1 MSGTILDRGTEPGGG
16 APAAPVRLAARG
28 RLGDLGAEA
37 RAALLE
43 RGRSEDPDLRTAVAA
58 IVSDVRERG
67 DAALRDLAARHDG
80 VALPSIEVPARA
92 LRDALAALDI
102 PARAALEEAAARI
115 AAFHESVRP
124 LPSVYEAGEGIRL
137 ERRFEPLRRAG
148 VYAPGGRASYPSSVL
163 MCALPARVAGVEE
176 VLLCSP
182 PGADGLPPPLV
193 LAAAAIAGVDRVFA
207 LGGAG
212 AVAALAYGTQTVPAA
227 DCVVGPGNA
236 WVAEAKRQVAGR
248 VVTDA
253 PAGPS
258 EVLILADAT
267 ADPALLAAEMLA
279 QAEHDPDASA
289 VLVALD
295 EPTAAA
301 VEAELARL
309 LPEQARREVAARALA
324 AGGAI
329 LTASA
334 RSEALAFAAAYAPE
348 HLSLVLRD
356 PARLLPRIRHAGTVF
371 VGQPSSVVFGDYLTG
386 ANHTLPTGGLAR
398 AWSGLSTETFLRAYT
413 VQTLSEAGAASL
425 ADATALL
432 AEREGLPA
440 HAAAARLRAST
451 DATVEDGLAPPP
463 ASAAAPGT
471 VSTARAA
478 TPPSARRAYRS
489 LTAYDPDRPPVRL
502 DLSDNTSR
510 FGTAPSALRAL
521 ADDGGGV
528 SRYPSAYADEL
539 RASIARYHGV
549 DPASVCTGCGSDD
562 VIDSALRAFCEPG
575 AVVAHPDPTF
585 GMVGAF
591 ALMNGLRPVAV
602 PTAAGAP
609 DLDRLLAPAP
619 ACVYLCRPD
628 NPTGASADAAVV
640 RRLDALAPGIVL
652 LDEAYADFAGEDM
665 TRWAAGSRRT
675 IALRTFSKAWGL
687 AGARIG
693 YAVGPARWIAEL
705 RKSRGPYKVS
715 SVAERAA
722 VAALRDDDAWR
733 RRAVERAIAARVR
746 LEEGLAALG
755 LRPLPGRANFLLAP
769 VSDAAAA
776 RAALLARGIGVR
788 AFRGLRDIG
797 DAIRITVAPEPAL
810 TELLDALE
818 AGLAAGE
825 IASR

>member
-1 MSGTILDRGTEPGGG
+1 MSGTLLDRAKGPVGG
-16 APAAPVRLAARG
+16 APAGPVRLAARG
-28 RLGDLGAEA
+28 RLADLDADA
-37 RAALLE
+37 RAALLT
-43 RGRSEDPDLRTAVAA
+43 RGRSDDADLRAAVEA
-58 IVSDVRERG
+58 IVSDVRGRG
-67 DAALRDLAARHDG
+67 DAALRDLAARYDG
-80 VALPSIEVPARA
+80 VTLGSIEVPDRA
-92 LRDALAALDI
+92 LRDALAALDS
-102 PARAALEEAAARI
+102 PVRAALERAAARI
-115 AAFHESVRP
+115 AAFHEAARP
-124 LPSVYEAGEGIRL
+124 GPSVYQAGEGIRL
-137 ERRFEPLRRAG
+137 ERRFEALRRAG

-163 MCALPARVAGVEE
+163 MCALPARAAGVEE

-212 AVAALAYGTQTVPAA
+212 AVAALAYGTETVPAV

-258 EVLILADAT
+258 EILILADAT

-295 EPTAAA
+295 ETTAAA
-301 VEAELARL
+301 VEAELARQL
-309 LPEQARREVAARALA
+309 SEQARRDVAARALA

-334 RSEALAFAAAYAPE
+334 PAEALAFAAAYAPE
-348 HLSLVLRD
+348 HLSLVLSD

-386 ANHTLPTGGLAR
+386 ANHTLPTGGLSR
-398 AWSGLSTETFLRAYT
+398 AWSGLSTETFLRAFT

-425 ADATALL
+425 AGAAALL

-451 DATVEDGLAPPP
+451 EATVGSDPTVPAGSTPLPTPPP
-463 ASAAAPGT
+463 G
-471 VSTARAA
+471 
-478 TPPSARRAYRS
+478 RRAYRS

-521 ADDGGGV
+521 ADDGGV

-539 RASIARYHGV
+539 RASIAAYHGV
-549 DPASVCTGCGSDD
+549 DAASVCTGCGSDD

-591 ALMNGLRPVAV
+591 ALMNGLRPAAVA
-602 PTAAGAP
+602 TAPGEP
-609 DLDRLLAPAP
+609 DVDRLLAPAP

-628 NPTGASADAAVV
+628 NPTGAYADAAFL
-640 RRLDALAPGIVL
+640 RRLDGSAPGVVL
-652 LDEAYADFAGEDM
+652 LDEAYADFAGTDM

-693 YAVGPARWIAEL
+693 YAVGPARLIAEL

-715 SVAERAA
+715 AVAERAA
-722 VAALRDDDAWR
+722 VAALRQDDAWR
-733 RRAVERAIAARVR
+733 RRAVGRAIAARV
-746 LEEGLAALG
+746 LLNEGLVALG
-755 LRPLPGRANFLLAP
+755 LRPLPSRANFLLAP

-776 RAALLARGIGVR
+776 RDALLARGIGVR
-788 AFRGLRDIG
+788 AFRDLREIG

-810 TELLDALE
+810 NELLDAVE
-818 AGLAAGE
+818 AGVAAGE
-825 IASR
+825 IAAP